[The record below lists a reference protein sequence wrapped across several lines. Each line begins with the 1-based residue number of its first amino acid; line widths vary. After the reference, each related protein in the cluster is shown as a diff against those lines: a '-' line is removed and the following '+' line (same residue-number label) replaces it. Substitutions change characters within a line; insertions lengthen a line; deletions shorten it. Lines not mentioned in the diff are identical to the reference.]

1 MPEMSRVTV
10 VSCGFA
16 GLAGAGG
23 VETEAQP
30 TTAIAKTMGRARL
43 KSIAAVLSRS
53 VEFQHCSAIP
63 AIVFASLVM
72 GGRMKR
78 WMSAAALGALATVCL
93 APPAFA
99 ADRVSGVLT
108 ATFVIVDNTDLIG
121 DVRCDVANNTPCFSF
136 GVPGVELRLNGFT
149 ITGKGDAVTGCG
161 GGASMGNETGVATNG
176 MSRVGVRGP
185 GLVQRFRG
193 DGVFVFGSTDAWVI
207 DLTVSTNCLSG
218 VRVAATSFGTLVQ
231 NNTAVRNGSPT
242 ASCGGI

>member
-1 MPEMSRVTV
+1 
-10 VSCGFA
+10 
-16 GLAGAGG
+16 
-23 VETEAQP
+23 
-30 TTAIAKTMGRARL
+30 
-43 KSIAAVLSRS
+43 
-53 VEFQHCSAIP
+53 
-63 AIVFASLVM
+63 
-72 GGRMKR
+72 MKR
-78 WMSAAALGALATVCL
+78 WISAAALGVLAAACL
-93 APPAFA
+93 VSPAFA

-149 ITGKGDAVTGCG
+149 ITGKGDSVTGCG
-161 GGASMGNETGVATNG
+161 GAAAMGNETGVFTNSL
-176 MSRVGVRGP
+176 SRVGVRGP

-193 DGVFVFGSTDAWVI
+193 DGVWVFGSTDARVE

>member
-1 MPEMSRVTV
+1 
-10 VSCGFA
+10 
-16 GLAGAGG
+16 
-23 VETEAQP
+23 
-30 TTAIAKTMGRARL
+30 
-43 KSIAAVLSRS
+43 
-53 VEFQHCSAIP
+53 
-63 AIVFASLVM
+63 M
-72 GGRMKR
+72 GGRRK
-78 WMSAAALGALATVCL
+78 WMSAVALGALAAVCL
-93 APPAFA
+93 TSPAFA

-161 GGASMGNETGVATNG
+161 GGAAMGNETGVMTNS
-176 MSRVGVRGP
+176 MSRVAVRGP
-185 GLVQRFRG
+185 GSCNGFAVTECA
-193 DGVFVFGSTDAWVI
+193 VFGSTDARVE